1 MTNLTEMT
9 ETATRTAN
17 GGTKR
22 YYCPWN
28 DYSSTSYWKTYGHA
42 IVCAYKHGFFSV
54 PIALIKAGLRL
65 R

>member
-1 MTNLTEMT
+1 MKNLTKN
-9 ETATRTAN
+9 ETCNLN
-17 GGTKR
+17 GGAKR

-42 IVCAYKHGFFSV
+42 ITCAYKRGLFDI
-54 PIALIKAGLRL
+54 PISMIKAGLRL

>member
-1 MTNLTEMT
+1 MKNLAKN
-9 ETATRTAN
+9 ETCNLN
-17 GGTKR
+17 GGSKR

-42 IVCAYKHGFFSV
+42 ITCAYKRGLFDI
-54 PIALIKAGLRL
+54 PISLIKAGLRL